1 MTTYSNTRRVRRGL
15 GMLAAVVLLPVAAC
29 TSVDNILDVTDPD
42 IINPGDVASAAGADA
57 VRLGALSRFI
67 GATSGNNGGSS
78 GESLWLYGGLFADEF
93 RSGDTFNQRDQTD
106 SRTITYENANIENG
120 YLYAHR
126 ARVSA
131 IQALDV
137 MREFA
142 PNAPSAQLAEL
153 YFVQAYTENEL
164 AEAFCSGVPFSS
176 VKDGGEVY
184 GEQITSTAAYER
196 ALAHADSGLALIT
209 GTAAADVKV
218 RNALAVVK
226 GRILLNLNR
235 YDQAAAAVAT
245 VPTSFAYENQ
255 HSETTRD
262 NGVWSMNVSAK
273 RYVVGNGEG
282 ANGIDFALAG
292 DPRVPVC
299 KGGDASCKAIG
310 VTTNRPFDT
319 QLSIDMYA
327 QLKYPSREAPAS
339 VADGVEARLVE
350 AEAQLK
356 AGSSGQALATL
367 NALRSTV
374 SGLAPLT
381 AVDVDVL
388 FRERAFWLFGTGHRM
403 GDLRR
408 LVRQYN
414 RAADAVFPTGAYF
427 KGGNYGT
434 QVAFPIPQSEENNPN
449 VGAKGTGEAICLDLN
464 A

>member
-1 MTTYSNTRRVRRGL
+1 MTTYSSARRVRRGL
-15 GMLAAVVLLPVAAC
+15 GMLAALALLPAAAC

-42 IINPGDVASAAGADA
+42 IINPGDVSSAAGADA
-57 VRLGALSRFI
+57 VRIGALSRFI
-67 GATSGNNGGSS
+67 GATSGYNGGSS
-78 GESLWLYGGLFADEF
+78 GESLWMYTGLFADEF

-137 MREFA
+137 LREFA
-142 PNAPSAQLAEL
+142 PNAPKAQLAEL

-176 VKDGGEVY
+176 VKDGAEVY
-184 GEQITSTAAYER
+184 GDQITSTAAYER

-209 GTAAADVKV
+209 GTSAADVKAK
-218 RNALAVVK
+218 NALAVVK
-226 GRILLNLNR
+226 GRILVNLGR
-235 YDQAAAAVAT
+235 YDEAAAAVSA
-245 VPTSFAYENQ
+245 VPTSYAYQNQ

-262 NGVWSMNVSAK
+262 NGAWSMNVSAK
-273 RYVVGNGEG
+273 RYVVSDGEG
-282 ANGIDFALAG
+282 TNGIAFALAN
-292 DPRVPVC
+292 DPRLPVC
-299 KGGDASCKAIG
+299 KGGDAACKAVG

-327 QLKYPSREAPAS
+327 QLKYPSRETPAD
-339 VADGVEARLVE
+339 VVNGVEARLIE

-356 AGSSGQALATL
+356 AGSSAQALATL
-367 NALRSTV
+367 NALRATV
-374 SGLAPLT
+374 TGLAPLT
-381 AVDVDVL
+381 SVDVDTL

-414 RAADAVFPTGAYF
+414 RPANTVFPTGAYF
-427 KGGNYGT
+427 KGGNFGT
-434 QVAFPIPQSEENNPN
+434 QVAFPIPQSEENNPK